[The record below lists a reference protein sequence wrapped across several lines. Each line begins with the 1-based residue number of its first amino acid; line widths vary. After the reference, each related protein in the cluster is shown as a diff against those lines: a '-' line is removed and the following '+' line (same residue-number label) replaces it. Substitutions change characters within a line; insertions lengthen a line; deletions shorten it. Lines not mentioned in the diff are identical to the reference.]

1 MPAPS
6 SAGSASLAGL
16 LAITVLT
23 TAVRPVAAQA
33 PDPTGG
39 LRSRGMVPGLT
50 GPGSSREEL
59 VRQWDLDGNG
69 TIDKSEESIARSRM
83 RRSRMQLE
91 LDGGIDPITG
101 KPRVIADTEKPPAE
115 PSAEDDPATDQP
127 HDGRPPAAAEPALPG
142 TRVPDIRAPEVGP
155 TPSDSAGPAPAPSPA
170 SDATPSAAAEK
181 RPGLPPRPTASAA
194 RTGSIIGGT
203 RAGAPA
209 ARPGYGSLG
218 PKPNLN
224 AGIPLPDPSRPGSA
238 RGAGPRGGLVPSMRP
253 PTSPRTAAPAAPSSR
268 PPRVTADEIGGF

>member
-1 MPAPS
+1 MPTPS
-6 SAGSASLAGL
+6 SAGSTSLAVL
-16 LAITVLT
+16 LAIIVLT
-23 TAVRPVAAQA
+23 TAVRVTVAQA

-69 TIDKSEESIARSRM
+69 TIDKSEAAIARSRM

-91 LDGGIDPITG
+91 LDGGIDPVTG
-101 KPRVIADTEKPPAE
+101 KPRAIADADTPPAE
-115 PSAEDDPATDQP
+115 PPAEDDPAIDRSQ
-127 HDGRPPAAAEPALPG
+127 DAPPAAAAEKSLPG
-142 TRVPDIRAPEVGP
+142 TRVPDVRAPGVGP
-155 TPSDSAGPAPAPSPA
+155 TPADSAGPSPAPSPA
-170 SDATPSAAAEK
+170 ADAAPSAAAEK
-181 RPGLPPRPTASAA
+181 RPGPAPRPAASGA
-194 RTGSIIGGT
+194 RPSSIIGGT

-224 AGIPLPDPSRPGSA
+224 AGIPLPDLSRPGSA
-238 RGAGPRGGLVPSMRP
+238 RGDGPRGGLVPSMRP
-253 PTSPRTAAPAAPSSR
+253 PTAPRPAAPAAPSSR